1 MRQHH
6 VGVTSACLLL
16 IACGSS
22 GDDEQ
27 SGAVGGGPNELLA
40 IDGFLSQLE
49 ADDAKLYFQAMS
61 GIRTMPLAGGA
72 HEELASTTGEAAAL
86 DADSLWLARGSN
98 GVGQIIRIAKS
109 DGSQQ
114 VIVDAQLYPNSIA
127 VDDTQIFWTNRST
140 YQVSPPDGNLM
151 SANKDGS
158 ALTVLVPALAEPNY
172 VALDAD
178 YVYFTSGA
186 ENGTVS
192 RVKRNGTSLED
203 LAPGRVWPKDIR
215 VGGAAVY
222 WFDDAAGSSQR
233 ADTSPLLRLDLI
245 TAKLEV
251 LHQDDVRPHSI
262 ALDGDY
268 LYWTAQNSG
277 DCNTN
282 PNYVDGVVRRMPVRG
297 GTVQTLAAH
306 LRDANDIVVQG
317 DTVYWAQSLAGCG
330 AIYSLRKP

>member
-1 MRQHH
+1 MRHH
-6 VGVTSACLLL
+6 DVGVTSACLLL
-16 IACGSS
+16 LACSSS
-22 GDDEQ
+22 GDYEQ
-27 SGAVGGGPNELLA
+27 SSAVGGSPNELLA

-61 GIRTMPLAGGA
+61 GIRTMPLAGGV
-72 HEELASTTGEAAAL
+72 HQELASTTGEAAAL

-98 GVGQIIRIAKS
+98 GAGQSFTRQGEQS
-109 DGSQQ
+109 TM
-114 VIVDAQLYPNSIA
+114 IVEAQLSPNSIA

-151 SANKDGS
+151 SANRDGS
-158 ALTVLVPALAEPNY
+158 AHGACPGVERTTS
-172 VALDAD
+172 LDAGH
-178 YVYFTSGA
+178 VYFTA
-186 ENGTVS
+186 APKRTVS
-192 RVKRNGTSLED
+192 RVKRNGTSLNLSGPVCETS
-203 LAPGRVWPKDIR
+203 

-297 GTVQTLAAH
+297 GAVQTLATH